1 MEKDNKNFSEFLNLY
16 LSQSNTE
23 CFKSCIS
30 DFSSSKVTKDEEN
43 CLLSCFSKYFY
54 SYSNVVDTIIK
65 ENK

>member
-1 MEKDNKNFSEFLNLY
+1 MEKDNKNLSEFLNLY

-30 DFSSSKVTKDEEN
+30 DLSSSKVTKEEEY
-43 CLLSCFSKYFY
+43 CLMSCFSKYFY
-54 SYSNVVDTIIK
+54 AYSNVVYTIIK